1 LPLWRMQVVLPST
14 RRGHTEKRA
23 AEFKGYGG
31 GGQRVRQERKRKSI
45 HSSPVQSSNAVAT
58 REGGRVPENKTTP
71 SHPAIARRLDTTDL
85 ACHWTAPLPPGPASA
100 LRIRLEGVLSRPVGC
115 SGWPAALSGF
125 PRLDWRPLGLSAQS
139 VPCDGLPHHAALLL
153 YHPCHA
159 FCLPLFACA
168 RPAASRCGPTRDP
181 RRAFRGLAGVREGG
195 ALQRDVHNP
204 SIPVNHRT
212 RTTKTKRRG
221 AARKGRWQDA
231 H

>member
-1 LPLWRMQVVLPST
+1 MPLWRMQVVLPST

-115 SGWPAALSGF
+115 SAALS
-125 PRLDWRPLGLSAQS
+125 
-139 VPCDGLPHHAALLL
+139 AALLL
-153 YHPCHA
+153 CLDSPVSTGGPLVSLPSQCHA
-159 FCLPLFACA
+159 MACLTMLLFYYTIHAMPFA
-168 RPAASRCGPTRDP
+168 SPSSLAHAQQPADAGRPGTQGGPSVGSRG
-181 RRAFRGLAGVREGG
+181 
-195 ALQRDVHNP
+195 
-204 SIPVNHRT
+204 
-212 RTTKTKRRG
+212 
-221 AARKGRWQDA
+221 
-231 H
+231 